1 MFMVGWIKINAYSFV
16 VVSVLLLGFV
26 AVCSAQQFTVGPGW
40 TLSDGGDADSLP
52 TPQPSATINPTAS
65 PTVEPTDSPLVTEPT
80 ATVNPTVEPT
90 VTPTVN
96 PTETP
101 AIPEMGLIGVAVALV
116 FALGLGLVIA
126 VWKWRQ
132 NE

>member
-16 VVSVLLLGFV
+16 VISVLLLGFV

-80 ATVNPTVEPT
+80 ATVNPTV
-90 VTPTVN
+90 N